1 MLAVFMPTV
10 SIIFPTRLLFR
21 FCVSI
26 VVLCEY
32 DFELV
37 RCEAYF
43 RLKISDKVVFTDEG
57 VLCHFPDV
65 KFAFR
70 MSNNPLVKL

>member
-10 SIIFPTRLLFR
+10 SIIFPTRLL
-21 FCVSI
+21 
-26 VVLCEY
+26 
-32 DFELV
+32 
-37 RCEAYF
+37 CEAYF